1 MEGSFREW
9 VWLSS
14 VPGVGAVKS
23 KKLLEHFMDIHNVW
37 NATEAELQGLPFL
50 SRKDISNLTNV
61 KFKQDVDRHLENIYK
76 NDIKVIT
83 LEDKLYPEYLK
94 NIYDPPLVLYM
105 KGTIQKE
112 EKYLAVV
119 GSRKATSYG
128 LDMAKRISRELAGYG
143 ITIVSGMARGV
154 DSFAH
159 KGALEAKGRT
169 IAVVGCGLDIV
180 YPYENKK
187 LMESIVENGACL
199 SEYLPG
205 TTPVPGNF
213 PARNRIIS
221 GISMGVIVI
230 EAGERSGSLIT
241 ANFALEQGREVFAL
255 PGNVN
260 SIKST
265 GTNKLIKE
273 GAKIVTGIDDIL
285 EELNIYFIEE
295 NTNGL
300 FTKNLQDDKLLKGLD
315 ADEKKIVECLRL
327 ESMHIDTIV
336 RKTGFSIQLVNS
348 ILIMLELKGVVEQLP
363 GKIFKLKC

>member
-1 MEGSFREW
+1 MEGSLKDW

-14 VPGVGAVKS
+14 IPGVGAVKS
-23 KKLLEHFMDIHNVW
+23 RKLLEYFKDIHNVW
-37 NATEAELQGLPFL
+37 NAGEDELRNLPFL
-50 SRKDISNLTNV
+50 NKTDILNLTNV
-61 KFKQDVDRHLENIYK
+61 KFKQNVDRHLDNIFK
-76 NDIKVIT
+76 NDIRIIT
-83 LEDKLYPEYLK
+83 LEDKLYPLYLK

-105 KGTIQKE
+105 KGSIQKE

-119 GSRKATSYG
+119 GSRRATSYG
-128 LDMAKRISRELAGYG
+128 LDMAKKISCELAQYG
-143 ITIVSGMARGV
+143 ITVVSGMARGV

-159 KGALEAKGRT
+159 KGALEVKGRT
-169 IAVVGCGLDIV
+169 IAVLGCGLDIV

-205 TTPVPGNF
+205 TTPLPGNF

-221 GISMGVIVI
+221 GISLGVIVI

-241 ANFALEQGREVFAL
+241 ANFALDQGREVFAL

-260 SIKST
+260 SMKST

-285 EELNIYFIEE
+285 EELNIYFTEE
-295 NTNGL
+295 RTKDF
-300 FTKNLQDDKLLKGLD
+300 FTKSLQDDRLLKGLD
-315 ADEKKIVECLRL
+315 EDEKKIVEYLRL
-327 ESMHIDTIV
+327 ESMHIDTIA

-348 ILIMLELKGVVEQLP
+348 ILVMLELKGIVEQLP
-363 GKIFKLKC
+363 GKIFKLKS

>member
-1 MEGSFREW
+1 MEDE
-9 VWLSS
+9 
-14 VPGVGAVKS
+14 
-23 KKLLEHFMDIHNVW
+23 
-37 NATEAELQGLPFL
+37 
-50 SRKDISNLTNV
+50 
-61 KFKQDVDRHLENIYK
+61 
-76 NDIKVIT
+76 
-83 LEDKLYPEYLK
+83 LYPAYLK

-105 KGTIQKE
+105 KGTIQEE

-119 GSRKATSYG
+119 GSRRATSYG
-128 LDMAKRISRELAGYG
+128 LDMAKKISRELAECG
-143 ITIVSGMARGV
+143 ITVVSGMARGV

-159 KGALEAKGRT
+159 MGALEVKGRT
-169 IAVVGCGLDIV
+169 IAVLGCGLDIV

-187 LMESIVENGACL
+187 LMENIIESGACL

-221 GISMGVIVI
+221 GISLGVVVI

-295 NTNGL
+295 NTKVSFN
-300 FTKNLQDDKLLKGLD
+300 KNLQDERILRGLD
-315 ADEKKIVECLRL
+315 NDEKKVVECLKL
-327 ESMHIDTIV
+327 ESMHIDNIA
-336 RKTGFSIQLVNS
+336 RKTGFGIQLVNS
-348 ILIMLELKGVVEQLP
+348 ILVMLELKGVVEQLP
-363 GKIFKLKC
+363 GKIFKLKL